1 MIEYTHAITGCLKLF
16 YCVFYLTMTRKKN
29 ETKLYRVK
37 LNKSL
42 KKPFFIC
49 IALGQLRGTCINSEP
64 NKTLT
69 LSYHKAKSL
78 RDRKRTIL

>member
-49 IALGQLRGTCINSEP
+49 IALGQLRGINSEP

-69 LSYHKAKSL
+69 LSYYKAKNL
-78 RDRKRTIL
+78 RVRKRTIL